1 MNGTEEQTAPVIVG
15 FDPWVVLA
23 EISKGGMGLFLSSN
37 SSLKEILGR
46 LIKQSLSLRY
56 AETEDW
62 VFSGFTAVLPPPSTT
77 MLNEKV
83 VLEALSEAFLD
94 LNGSALSATHLTTF
108 RKAIEVVHSP
118 SLEIADLTTAVSSV
132 GSNRFIFVA
141 EASKYRAKDV
151 HLPPAFG
158 ISAVRS
164 PEDVWVRH
172 VAILGKI
179 LSPLVKSNDGYTFVN
194 VTEAPLHK
202 SESLALLEEIQGD
215 LWQAEYSGI
224 NPEQELNRNAE
235 RWISMAVTGSID
247 EVRDE
252 VQGLGLSEMVTN
264 HIFAQLLSRAG
275 KEDEL
280 LSVIDKILA
289 STSVLAA
296 AERVQL
302 AALAIDAGGLT
313 RARDLLAI
321 GVEDLI
327 EEEWFEK
334 ALDVAIQLRSDELI
348 IKIDQQMSTLYPHSE
363 ILRENRDRRLLLN
376 CRSITNKNYEFS
388 TAGFSQR
395 HEELWG
401 ALKGSDAEYKKVI
414 SMTFEWGENWQELAS
429 LCCAAHAQSLGRT
442 REAVEISTTTA
453 SSKFYG
459 RQATQILLSSLRRL
473 MLKQEIKPSEGDYYR
488 KPLSAAIRY
497 LAQHPQDQ
505 KTRAALIS
513 LLTVE
518 ACGEIAV
525 PIAAML
531 ALNMA
536 SESVTLA
543 KYQSI
548 KINPNETNESPAQ
561 SMPGESESAMEI
573 DDPEFAKVVEAGLS
587 WINQQRVAE
596 FGVTRLPLELV
607 GSDPDGIVMHLNRI
621 LYLNGSHGPEDTD
634 LEFLNQ
640 MTLLACAI
648 APYANFE
655 RNGDFSALRLLACQ
669 NALHGSAQ
677 YARNLCEQMLL
688 MGQESP
694 LRKRLSWAAFADV
707 YHRCRKPV
715 EALIGVAC
723 AMATDSEV
731 RAADLWQEV
740 HTFIRVLRDLGLIQ
754 FARDLIPVLKQL
766 MEQLGHNPSSDPR
779 IITLELSLKLF
790 EVRDSDTT
798 ALADLANSMGSNCE
812 TVLGSP
818 SNLVPAVTLL
828 AQTVLKCD
836 SAGAPVSENV
846 RNILATA
853 LTSIGANLAQ
863 FVSTVSSISPTP
875 AHVVNMYNKV
885 QRAISAGDAPA
896 DFIPVTIAARRLLDR
911 TQDKPAE
918 AQISAL
924 AAEILAEQGVE
935 PPGDL
940 PPLTCEWPLVYAQEL
955 SRTGLEVVFLSLNS
969 QDDLLVTHV
978 FQGEAYQV
986 EQPNSDRSF
995 LKRMQVWLDEYPKA
1009 YGFIDA
1015 RDGVNEFHDS
1025 MDKLGIKIVSQG
1037 QLLIIAEP
1045 MLQQL
1050 AMNLIIVEPLD
1061 GAFNYFLGSK
1071 SAIGITPSLRWLSQV
1086 RGSTRKG
1093 RGGYKAWISAEENAV
1108 DGGALGIVLDRLKDT
1123 FHEYNFAVDTGRRLP
1138 LDVSDASLVVACAH
1152 GGLSNSGKFIHTIS
1166 DEDSLVE
1173 SPGALAQALRGVEL
1187 VILFVCSGGRLDKHP
1202 FDNSTVGLPKQLL
1215 NQGCRA
1221 VVASPWPLDVKVTYN
1236 WLDSFMQAWE
1246 AGETVLSATKAA
1258 NDVVMQ
1264 RLGEYPQY
1272 GLAMTV
1278 YGDVLLSKE
1287 K

>member
-1 MNGTEEQTAPVIVG
+1 MDSTEKQTAPILG
-15 FDPWVVLA
+15 FDAWSVLSK
-23 EISKGGMGLFLSSN
+23 ISKGGMGLFLSTST
-37 SSLKEILGR
+37 KQVLGR

-56 AETEDW
+56 TETEDW
-62 VFSGFTAVLPPPSTT
+62 VFSGFTAVLPPPSATK
-77 MLNEKV
+77 LNEGY
-83 VLEALSEAFLD
+83 VLDALSTAFLD
-94 LNGSALSATHLTTF
+94 LSGSVLSDTHLTTF
-108 RKAIEVVHSP
+108 RKAIEVVHST
-118 SLEIADLTTAVSSV
+118 SLEITDLTTTVSRI

-141 EASKYRAKDV
+141 EASKYRDKDV
-151 HLPPAFG
+151 LLPPAFG
-158 ISAVRS
+158 LSSVRS
-164 PEDVWVRH
+164 PEDIWVRH
-172 VAILGKI
+172 VAILGKALI
-179 LSPLVKSNDGYTFVN
+179 PLVESNDGYTFVH
-194 VTEAPLHK
+194 VSEAPLHK
-202 SESLALLEEIQGD
+202 AESLALLEEIPGD
-215 LWQAEYSGI
+215 IWQAEYSKS

-235 RWISMAVTGSID
+235 RWISMVVTGFID

-252 VQGLGLSEMVTN
+252 VLGLGLSDITTN

-275 KEDEL
+275 REDEL
-280 LSVIDKILA
+280 LSVIDKILVSA
-289 STSVLAA
+289 SDLAA

-348 IKIDQQMSTLYPHSE
+348 IKIDQQMSTLFPQSD

-376 CRSITNKNYEFS
+376 CRSMTNKSFEFS
-388 TAGFSQR
+388 NAGFSHR
-395 HEELWG
+395 HEELWR
-401 ALKGSDAEYKKVI
+401 ALKKPDAVYEKVI
-414 SMTFEWGENWQELAS
+414 SMTFEWGGNWQELAS
-429 LCCAAHAQSLGRT
+429 LCCAAHAQSVTRT
-442 REAVEISTTTA
+442 REAVEISTSVTI
-453 SSKFYG
+453 SKLYG
-459 RQATQILLSSLRRL
+459 RQATHILLSSVRRL
-473 MLKQEIKPSEGDYYR
+473 MLKQEIESSESDYYR

-497 LAQHPQDQ
+497 LAQNPQDG
-505 KTRAALIS
+505 KIRAALIS

-536 SESVTLA
+536 SEGVNIAEHQTTRSH
-543 KYQSI
+543 
-548 KINPNETNESPAQ
+548 PNETHGISIH
-561 SMPGESESAMEI
+561 SLPGASESAMEI
-573 DDPEFAKVVEAGLS
+573 DDPQFSQVVEAGLS
-587 WINQQRVAE
+587 WINRQRAAE
-596 FGVTRLPLELV
+596 FGVTRLPLDLV
-607 GSDPDGIVMHLNRI
+607 GSDPDGVVKQLNRI

-634 LEFLNQ
+634 LQFLDQ
-640 MTLLACAI
+640 MVLLTCAI
-648 APYANFE
+648 APHANFE

-677 YARNLCEQMLL
+677 HARNLCEQMLL
-688 MGQESP
+688 MGQASP
-694 LRKRLSWAAFADV
+694 IRKRLAWAAFADV

-723 AMATDSEV
+723 AMATDSKV
-731 RAADLWQEV
+731 SAADLWQEV
-740 HTFIRVLRDLGLIQ
+740 HTFIRVLRDLGLIT
-754 FARDLIPVLKQL
+754 FARDLIPTLKQL
-766 MEQLGHNPSSDPR
+766 MEQLGHDPSNDPR

-790 EVRDSDTT
+790 EVRDNDINILSD
-798 ALADLANSMGSNCE
+798 LADSMGSNCKS
-812 TVLGSP
+812 VLESP

-828 AQTVLKCD
+828 AQIVLKCD
-836 SAGAPVSENV
+836 SAGAPVSDIT
-846 RNILATA
+846 RNILAKA
-853 LTSIGANLAQ
+853 LASIGANLAQ

-875 AHVVNMYNKV
+875 AHVVDMYNKV

-896 DFIPVTIAARRLLDR
+896 DFVPVTIAARRLLDGA
-911 TQDKPAE
+911 QDKPAE

-935 PPGDL
+935 LPGEL
-940 PPLTCEWPLVYAQEL
+940 SVLTCEWPLAYAQEL
-955 SRTGLEVVFLSLNS
+955 SRRGLEVVFLSLNS
-969 QDDLLVTHV
+969 QDELLVTYV
-978 FQGEAYQV
+978 LQGEVHQV
-986 EQPNSDRSF
+986 EQPILDRSF

-1009 YGFIDA
+1009 YGFIEA
-1015 RDGVNEFHDS
+1015 SDGIDEFHES
-1025 MDKLGIKIVSQG
+1025 MEKLGVKIDSQG

-1050 AMNLIIVEPLD
+1050 AMNLIVVEPLD
-1061 GAFNYFLGSK
+1061 GTFNYFLGSK
-1071 SAIGITPSLRWLSQV
+1071 SAIGITPSLSWLSQV
-1086 RGSTRKG
+1086 RGSARKG
-1093 RGGYKAWISAEENAV
+1093 RGGYKAWISAEENSI

-1123 FHEYNFAVDTGRRLP
+1123 FSQYNFAVDTGRKLP

-1236 WLDSFMQAWE
+1236 WLEPFMQAWE
-1246 AGETVLSATKAA
+1246 AGETVLSATKMA
-1258 NDVVMQ
+1258 NDAVTR

-1272 GLAMTV
+1272 CLAMTV